1 MVSGI
6 SFRANSTT
14 SARDII
20 NKPQAQTRTTQNPVV
35 DQPVKP
41 KKKHTALKV
50 IGGIVAAA
58 AAVAVALGVTHGKGG
73 FEALSKL
80 AEKADT
86 TKFVGKVTK
95 WADSAA
101 KACKLDTAGR
111 FIADNATTAWNA
123 VKGFFSKGE
132 TPAA

>member
-50 IGGIVAAA
+50 IGGLVAAA
-58 AAVAVALGVTHGKGG
+58 AVIAGGLVAGHKLGG
-73 FEALSKL
+73 FQKIVDMAGKDG
-80 AEKADT
+80 AN
-86 TKFVGKVTK
+86 KVTK
-95 WADSAA
+95 WAGTAA
-101 KACKLDTAGR
+101 KYLDKGGE
-111 FIADNATTAWNA
+111 FIKNNATTAWNA
-123 VKGFFSKGE
+123 VKGFFSKSE

>member
-14 SARDII
+14 SARDLI

-50 IGGIVAAA
+50 IGGLVAAA
-58 AAVAVALGVTHGKGG
+58 AVIAGGLVAGHKLGG
-73 FEALSKL
+73 FQKIVDMA
-80 AEKADT
+80 
-86 TKFVGKVTK
+86 GKDGAGKMTK
-95 WADSAA
+95 WAGTAA
-101 KACKLDTAGR
+101 KYLNKGGE
-111 FIADNATTAWNA
+111 FITNHATTAWNA
-123 VKGFFSKGE
+123 VKGFFSKAE